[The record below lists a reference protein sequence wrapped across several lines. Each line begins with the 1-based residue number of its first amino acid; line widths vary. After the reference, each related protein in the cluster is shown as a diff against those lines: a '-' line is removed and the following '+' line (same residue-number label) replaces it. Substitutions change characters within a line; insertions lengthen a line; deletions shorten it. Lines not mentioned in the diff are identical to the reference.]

1 MGKFVR
7 KNLIAIVFGAIFLV
21 LIIGGI
27 ISSV

>member
-1 MGKFVR
+1 MGEFVR
-7 KNLIAIVFGAIFLV
+7 KNLVAILFGAVFLV

>member
-1 MGKFVR
+1 MGGFVR
-7 KNLIAIVFGAIFLV
+7 KHLVAIVFGTIFLV